1 MFVVPK
7 GTTYLCDPFL
17 VTQLFTEM
25 AGGMAL
31 LFNFLTG

>member
-1 MFVVPK
+1 MFAVPK

-17 VTQLFTEM
+17 VTQLGRET